1 MKKILLSTLLIIL
14 FVSLNNSYAKS
25 KDSDMDNLMVSGGK
39 GSLMVEVPDK
49 SKLTVTIKDNEGKL
63 ILSEMISSEN
73 GKLQLLGLS
82 NGYYEVEIKNK
93 KTSKVFRVEV
103 L

>member
-1 MKKILLSTLLIIL
+1 MKRLLLSKLLILLFL
-14 FVSLNNSYAKS
+14 SLNYSYAGNI
-25 KDSDMDNLMVSGGK
+25 DNLMVSGGQ

-49 SKLTVTIKDNEGKL
+49 SKLTVTIKDSEGKL
-63 ILSEMISSEN
+63 ILSEIISSES

-82 NGYYEVEIKNK
+82 AGYYEVEIKNK
-93 KTSKVFRVEV
+93 KASKVFRVEV

>member
-1 MKKILLSTLLIIL
+1 MKQSLLSTLLILL
-14 FVSLNNSYAKS
+14 FVSLNNSFAGNI
-25 KDSDMDNLMVSGGK
+25 DNLMVSGGQ

-49 SKLTVTIKDNEGKL
+49 SKLTVTIKDSDGKL
-63 ILSEMISSEN
+63 ILSEIISSES
-73 GKLQLLGLS
+73 GKLQLLGLAT
-82 NGYYEVEIKNK
+82 GYYEVEIKNK

>member
-1 MKKILLSTLLIIL
+1 MKKVLLSTLLIVLL
-14 FVSLNNSYAKS
+14 FSLNNSYAKS
-25 KDSDMDNLMVSGGK
+25 KDSDMDNLMVSGGQ

-49 SKLTVTIKDNEGKL
+49 SKLTVTIKDSEGKL

-93 KTSKVFRVEV
+93 KASKIFRVEV